1 MTAPSAPAGAASAAP
16 APPSPPEKSPPRPRR
31 RLPGGDALLGT
42 GGVLAFL
49 LVWELVP
56 RTSLV
61 SADYLPPAS
70 KVLATLAERTAT
82 AKFWTAVGDT
92 LAAWGLGLA
101 IAVGAAV
108 LLGFAIG
115 TVPVLRAYTASTVEF
130 LRPIPSVALIPLA
143 ILVYGTDIAS
153 TLMLVIYA
161 AFWQVY
167 VQVLYGVAD
176 IDPVADQTARA
187 YGLGRWA
194 RIRHLI
200 WPTALPYLITGVRLG
215 AAVAL
220 ILTITAQLTIG
231 SPGLGQEI
239 AVAQSSGAPHVVYAL
254 IVATGILGV
263 AVNTGVRALER
274 RVLRWHPSVRGEAAV

>member
-1 MTAPSAPAGAASAAP
+1 MTAPSSAPAGAASAAP
-16 APPSPPEKSPPRPRR
+16 AAPPAEPAPRSR

-49 LVWELVP
+49 LLWEAVP

-61 SADYLPPAS
+61 SADHLPPAS
-70 KVLATLAERTAT
+70 TVLATLAERAAT
-82 AKFWTAVGDT
+82 AQFWTAVGDT
-92 LAAWGLGLA
+92 LTAWGLGLA
-101 IAVGAAV
+101 IAIGAAV
-108 LLGFAIG
+108 LLGFAVG

-143 ILVYGTDIAS
+143 ILIYGTDIAS
-153 TLMLVIYA
+153 TLMLVVYA

-167 VQVLYGVAD
+167 IQVLYGVAD

-194 RIRHLI
+194 RIRYLM